1 MEWLKIKNLIVLKN
15 KLLINNYILKIK
27 LKLGTLFNYEKC
39 FTRYIKRLTGSNVA
53 NYGVWTSVHSAS
65 VIHIALI
72 PLAMF
77 LSL

>member
-1 MEWLKIKNLIVLKN
+1 MTFFNITQNLFKLQANTKVKQMEWLKIKNLIVLKN

-53 NYGVWTSVHSAS
+53 NYGV
-65 VIHIALI
+65 
-72 PLAMF
+72 
-77 LSL
+77 